1 MLILPQIS
9 NSRSFYPPVTG
20 WSQALPLLCL
30 HPPMSLF
37 TVLVQCSDPP
47 TVSAPQTLPG
57 VSGPLRLP
65 YWQGDRDT
73 ALLSPPRLTSPLR
86 FAQGFYS
93 LLLPQSSCHY
103 LTQHVPLSQ
112 PSLGLAAGLPAE
124 YLHLYPWP
132 TSQRAGCS
140 QHFGRA
146 LKGFYP
152 CPATP
157 PLKLAS
163 TVILRIN

>member
-1 MLILPQIS
+1 
-9 NSRSFYPPVTG
+9 
-20 WSQALPLLCL
+20 
-30 HPPMSLF
+30 MSLF
-37 TVLVQCSDPP
+37 TVLVQCPDPP
-47 TVSAPQTLPG
+47 TVSAPQTLPR
-57 VSGPLRLP
+57 VSWLLRLP

-73 ALLSPPRLTSPLR
+73 ALLSPPRLASPLR

-93 LLLPQSSCHY
+93 LLLPQTSCHG
-103 LTQHVPLSQ
+103 LARQVHLSQ
-112 PSLGLAAGLPAE
+112 PSLGLAAGLPAS
-124 YLHLYPWP
+124 LYPWP
-132 TSQRAGCS
+132 TSQRTGCS

-157 PLKLAS
+157 PLKMAS